1 MFVPIEVGSQL
12 AMGLPRWWGGGPD
25 VQGCD
30 VRVPITVVVSIA
42 LGTTQLLKII
52 SWADEAFKITQIKG
66 LFMISKIKEQAP
78 ISFSY

>member
-1 MFVPIEVGSQL
+1 MFPLKL
-12 AMGLPRWWGGGPD
+12 AASWPWGYPDGGEGGPD

-30 VRVPITVVVSIA
+30 VRVPITVVVSIT